1 MGWEFLT
8 ATADA
13 SCVTSKGVVDDMKP
27 FRSCS
32 ATLYGESTVFDFGA
46 VDPMAAKL
54 FLMVG
59 GNYLKKLKKL

>member
-1 MGWEFLT
+1 MYGYT
-8 ATADA
+8 IG
-13 SCVTSKGVVDDMKP
+13 VTDEMKP
-27 FRSCS
+27 FRSYYRTS
-32 ATLYGESTVFDFGA
+32 YGESTVFDFGA